1 MKVAIITDTHYGAR
15 KNSKLFHD
23 YFLKFYNDIF
33 FPTLEEYGINK
44 VIHLGDAFDSR
55 KGIDF
60 SALSWAKNNIFDP
73 FQEMGIDVHL
83 ITGNHDCYYKNTN
96 NVNAV
101 DLLLREYDNVT
112 VYSEPTEVML
122 GQLSTLF
129 IPWINQENEESTLKL
144 IKKTTCPCAMGH
156 LELQGFRVNRQ
167 IVMEHGLESKL
178 FEKFERVFSGHY
190 HTRSTNGTVFYLGNP
205 YEIYW
210 TDVNDTRGFTIFDTE
225 TLEHTPVN
233 NPYKMFYN
241 IYYEDNDY
249 QTFDTREYENKIV
262 KVVVRK
268 KSDTKKFEKFIDK
281 LYASSIAELKIIEN
295 FDIQEPEEFE
305 AFESEDTISILNRY
319 IEEAEI
325 NLDKST
331 IQKMMQE
338 IYQEACE
345 LI

>member
-15 KNSKLFHD
+15 KGSKLFHD
-23 YFLKFYNDIF
+23 YFELFYKNVF
-33 FPTLEEYGINK
+33 FPTLEQYGIDT
-44 VIHLGDAFDSR
+44 VIHMGDAFDSR
-55 KGIDF
+55 KSIDYQ
-60 SALSWAKNNIFDP
+60 SLEWAKRVVFEPLKNYN
-73 FQEMGIDVHL
+73 VHM
-83 ITGNHDCYYKNTN
+83 IVGNHDSYYKNTN
-96 NVNAV
+96 NTNSPQ
-101 DLLLREYDNVT
+101 LLLKDYPNIRT
-112 VYSEPTEVML
+112 YSSPTEIKVGNL
-122 GQLSTLF
+122 DILLL
-129 IPWINQENEESTLKL
+129 PWICMENEEHSLKM
-144 IKKTTCPCAMGH
+144 IRKTQAKVAMGH
-156 LELQGFRVNRQ
+156 LEFQGFRVNRQ
-167 IVMEHGLESKL
+167 IIMEHGLEANLFKDFSK
-178 FEKFERVFSGHY
+178 VFSGHY
-190 HTRSTNGTVFYLGNP
+190 HTRSDNGTVFYLGNP

-225 TLEHTPVN
+225 TLEHTPIN

-241 IYYEDNDY
+241 IYYEDTNY

-281 LYASSIAELKIIEN
+281 LYASNIAELKIIEN
-295 FDIQEPEEFE
+295 FDIQEPQEFE

-325 NLDKST
+325 NLDKSI

-345 LI
+345 LV